1 MMPASARGG
10 EIERLGDILERVFA
24 ELAARRASAAR
35 EVQARARRSTMPGKP
50 APRSPVPAVSK
61 TVRAVE
67 CEPAAVGA

>member
-1 MMPASARGG
+1 MPSAARGG
-10 EIERLGDILERVFA
+10 EIERLGDILERVIA

-35 EVQARARRSTMPGKP
+35 EVQAIARRLARPIKS